1 MTRHRH
7 RGSTNRST
15 TYHPDQSGYSA
26 VPSPVA
32 NDGCL
37 SSLAD
42 FIPSWLHHM
51 QACHND
57 PPQDIPQQKR
67 PIDSTNLSWHPN
79 GLTTV
84 RIQSNCDTGRYQPSD
99 IFIQGSPSQ
108 SSLPDQKCHH
118 QYRQSAP
125 NSDHGQNLDN
135 RERDRHPIQPKSTTS
150 ETSLTRNTVFEKQ
163 PRRKTRRDRYDTV
176 KSKAERMEGGQRK
189 KPSTRVTKKGR
200 LRSSREVMAN
210 FSSRAIANASEK
222 ITLDQKFTPGL
233 FVNGRSSTSLADLAF
248 NDIPLNHE
256 NVETCEK
263 GHPSKPEP
271 KQRERGKSR
280 QDEIKIFADALKRLI
295 ADYPP
300 PKSASP
306 PNRTIV
312 SSGACTQ
319 RINGDSAGRLLPR
332 GSHTPRSLSIR
343 SHPTAVN
350 SCRNLT
356 PEARGRP
363 TTEKELTAVI
373 SCEDHKPHCHETVEP
388 PKYEDKGIMVSP
400 WMHQRAAEN
409 MSYGTVSADHQLRPR
424 RRESSNSRAEIHMSS
439 AYFET
444 SAPEV
449 GGKCRPE
456 QTSIDNRACEY
467 PSHLPNVSE
476 RFSFKESRVED
487 VTHTR
492 DNVPPIP
499 YFIDTSGRYPPPA
512 LHPHLSKDLTSFDH
526 LDASKIINTQSRDTY
541 SIDWPAKPMVAK
553 QIYQPHQEAFQELNT
568 ISRKSSKIVDDIPGE
583 TLKEY
588 IERMEREILGE
599 SELSAPCIDKA
610 LPLSEAN
617 IFDNGRRPMKCL
629 RRIEYNDDLPR
640 RDQSHEGAHP
650 FSGSYPR
657 SSYPEESP
665 DESESTFFWRP
676 NHMMWC

>member
-7 RGSTNRST
+7 RGSANRST

-37 SSLAD
+37 SSRAD

-84 RIQSNCDTGRYQPSD
+84 RIQPSCDTGRYQSSD
-99 IFIQGSPSQ
+99 NFIQGSPSQ
-108 SSLPDQKCHH
+108 SSLPDQRCHH
-118 QYRQSAP
+118 QYRQSALD
-125 NSDHGQNLDN
+125 SDHGQNLDD
-135 RERDRHPIQPKSTTS
+135 RERHHHSIQPTSTTS
-150 ETSLTRNTVFEKQ
+150 ETSLTRNNVFEKQ

-176 KSKAERMEGGQRK
+176 KSKAERTEGGHRK
-189 KPSTRVTKKGR
+189 KPWTRVTKKGR
-200 LRSSREVMAN
+200 LRSSREVMTN

-222 ITLDQKFTPGL
+222 ITLEQKFTPGL
-233 FVNGRSSTSLADLAF
+233 FVNGRSSTSSDLAF

-263 GHPSKPEP
+263 GHPSNPEP
-271 KQRERGKSR
+271 KQRERRKSR

-319 RINGDSAGRLLPR
+319 RINGDSNGRLLQR

-343 SHPTAVN
+343 SHPTAVI
-350 SCRNLT
+350 SSRNFT

-363 TTEKELTAVI
+363 TTDKELTAVI
-373 SCEDHKPHCHETVEP
+373 SCEDHKPHGHEAIEP
-388 PKYEDKGIMVSP
+388 PRYEDKGIMVSP

-409 MSYGTVSADHQLRPR
+409 ISYGTASADHQLRPR
-424 RRESSNSRAEIHMSS
+424 QGESSNSRAEIHMSS
-439 AYFET
+439 AYLET

-449 GGKCRPE
+449 SGKCQP
-456 QTSIDNRACEY
+456 
-467 PSHLPNVSE
+467 E
-476 RFSFKESRVED
+476 RFRFKASGVED
-487 VTHTR
+487 VIHPR
-492 DNVPPIP
+492 DNIPPMP
-499 YFIDTSGRYPPPA
+499 YFNGTS
-512 LHPHLSKDLTSFDH
+512 
-526 LDASKIINTQSRDTY
+526 SRY

-553 QIYQPHQEAFQELNT
+553 QIYQPHQEAFQELIQELNT
-568 ISRKSSKIVDDIPGE
+568 VSRKSLEIVDDIPGE

-588 IERMEREILGE
+588 IERMEREILGQ
-599 SELSAPCIDKA
+599 SELSAPCTDEA
-610 LPLSEAN
+610 MPPSEAN
-617 IFDNGRRPMKCL
+617 IFDNGRRPIKCL
-629 RRIEYNDDLPR
+629 RKIEYNDDLPR
-640 RDQSHEGAHP
+640 RDQPHEAAHS
-650 FSGSYPR
+650 FARRYPR
-657 SSYPEESP
+657 PYHAEESP
-665 DESESTFFWRP
+665 AESESAFFWRP